1 MEISALNNF
10 SDDTVQTTGH
20 QRSEL
25 STVNPTE
32 TVRSAEVKG
41 STTGKKHRKLCR
53 TFPQIV
59 VLQ

>member
-32 TVRSAEVKG
+32 TVRRFEGKG
-41 STTGKKHRKLCR
+41 CAAGKKHRKLCR
-53 TFPQIV
+53 TFPQLV

>member
-1 MEISALNNF
+1 MEISAFNNF
-10 SDDTVQTTGH
+10 SDVAVSTTGH